1 MAVIRALIG
10 GGGVY
15 LYIRV
20 FPDEFLLKSTLM
32 ITYIKRNSSGEYM
45 NMHPPPQINTLVT
58 ALDRGAW

>member
-45 NMHPPPQINTLVT
+45 NMHPPPKLTL
-58 ALDRGAW
+58 